1 MMIISLNKKQILDY
15 QKNRDPYLFVDEVTE
30 LLPGKFANG
39 YKDLNQDE
47 WFFKVH
53 WPGDENMPG
62 MLQVEALVQLCAL
75 TILSLDNNKGKI
87 VYLTNVDKVRF
98 FKKVLPDQRYEMKTK
113 LLTYKR
119 NIGTCIGEAYVKNE
133 IVCKAEFKLL
143 FPNFSLKQE
152 K

>member
-1 MMIISLNKKQILDY
+1 MIISLNKKKILEY
-15 QKNRDPYLFVDEVTE
+15 QKNREPYLFVDEVTE

-39 YKDLNQDE
+39 FKELTPNE

-98 FKKVLPDQRYEMKTK
+98 FEKVLPNQRYEMKTK
-113 LLTYKR
+113 LNSYKR
-119 NIGTCIGEAYVKNE
+119 GMGSCSGEAFVKNK

-143 FPNFSLKQE
+143 FPDLSLKRD